1 MLPITGRVLSELR
14 NTLLCCLGLSN
25 LGRQVKEATEILKL
39 ARALRDYLAKPPQHT
54 ERGDWSPGRGGVFL
68 EWGIDA
74 LKTASW
80 V

>member
-1 MLPITGRVLSELR
+1 M
-14 NTLLCCLGLSN
+14 
-25 LGRQVKEATEILKL
+25 GRQVKEATEILKL